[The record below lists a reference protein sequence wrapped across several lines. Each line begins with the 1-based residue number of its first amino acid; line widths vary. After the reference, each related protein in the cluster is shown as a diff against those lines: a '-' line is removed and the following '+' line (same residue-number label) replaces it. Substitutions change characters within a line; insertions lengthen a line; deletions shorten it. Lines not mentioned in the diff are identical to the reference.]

1 MTSKSYFGK
10 MNSTLGSVVPLAMFL
25 WYRLK
30 KCGESLDFKPID
42 GVFNRYSISISTLL
56 SSLKNCLCTF
66 HKCDETAHH
75 KNDFPTRDM
84 VKIEQMVMMRWVD
97 ENDNS

>member
-1 MTSKSYFGK
+1 
-10 MNSTLGSVVPLAMFL
+10 MNSVLGYVVPLAMFL

-30 KCGESLDFKPID
+30 NVAKVWISNPSMGSLID
-42 GVFNRYSISISTLL
+42 TLYQSKL
-56 SSLKNCLCTF
+56 YFSSLKNCLCTF

-75 KNDFPTRDM
+75 KNM
-84 VKIEQMVMMRWVD
+84 VKNEQMVMMRWVD

>member
-30 KCGESLDFKPID
+30 NVAKVWISNPSMGSLIDTLYQSKLYFSSFKD
-42 GVFNRYSISISTLL
+42 
-56 SSLKNCLCTF
+56 CLCTF